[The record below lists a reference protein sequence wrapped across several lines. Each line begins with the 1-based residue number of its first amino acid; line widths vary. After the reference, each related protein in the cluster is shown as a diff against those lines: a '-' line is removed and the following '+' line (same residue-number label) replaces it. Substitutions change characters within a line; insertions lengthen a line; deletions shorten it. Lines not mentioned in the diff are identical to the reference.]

1 MTRYKEHCQKGFT
14 LAEVLITLGI
24 IGVVAAMTIPA
35 LTANSR
41 KQEVIARLKKVNS
54 IMQQA
59 ILLSVNDNGP
69 MEYWNKVDNSITT
82 GEDGTPTYDHI
93 NGSKQ
98 SYEFFMKYF
107 APYMKYTKIEE
118 MTNCPFDTSQKRTQ
132 VTLADGT
139 VMCVKNGS
147 CIDFDI
153 DINGNKK
160 PNKAGLDRFYYVFC
174 PTKVKEYFN
183 KSGFGPYR
191 GSFTLETW
199 NDRDK
204 LLETCAAGNGSSACA
219 RLIEFDGW
227 EIKDDYPLHI

>member
-1 MTRYKEHCQKGFT
+1 M
-14 LAEVLITLGI
+14 LITLGI
-24 IGVVAAMTIPA
+24 IGVVAAMTMPA

-41 KQEVIARLKKVNS
+41 KQEVTSRLKKVNS

-69 MEYWNKVDNSITT
+69 MEYWNKADNSITP
-82 GEDGTPTYDHI
+82 GEDGTPTYDPVG
-93 NGSKQ
+93 GSKEA
-98 SYEFFMKYF
+98 YEFFMKYF
-107 APYMKYTKIEE
+107 APYIKYTKIDE
-118 MTNCPFDTSQKRTQ
+118 MTNCPFDSTQMRTQ

-139 VMCVKNGS
+139 VMCIKNGA

-160 PNKAGLDRFYYVFC
+160 PNKEGLDRFYYVFC

-191 GSFTLETW
+191 GSFTLENW
-199 NDRDK
+199 NDRDS
-204 LLETCAAGNGSSACA
+204 LLEVCAKGNDSSACA
-219 RLIEFDGW
+219 RLIEYDGW